1 MKVLFDMFIYL
12 RSLKNSFLILFL
24 LTASSDITLSQDVS
38 KSNYRFVA
46 WNIEHLAENNEAGC
60 VARSDQDYE
69 KLRNFAATMDADIVA
84 LQEVESVKAVARV
97 FPENDWEIVLS
108 DRPSSGSYECRGT
121 GRPSTQQR
129 VAFAIK
135 KGIEFEKIDSFKELA
150 LNNPGLRYGLVIRLT
165 GTPEP
170 IEVMNVHM
178 KSGCF
183 VNDYST
189 SDRDAC
195 ETFEQQVPVLDK
207 WVESKVK
214 EKKAFVILGDFN
226 HRITT
231 PENRF
236 WKDLEDMDGNPIS
249 IKNSMENVRG
259 CHPRYPEPIDHIL
272 VGSTASKYY
281 YNGSENVFY
290 FGKTPDTMTE
300 DDMLSDHCP
309 ISVDLDFA
317 SEYPVSSAVLWTQK
331 SAEYEL
337 ITSFLYQEAQKNLK
351 KLSESSDPWVVIMD
365 VDETLLDNSE
375 YNRRR
380 DKLGLGYTSESWAE
394 WVKEEAATDIPGSK
408 QFVTEV
414 LKSGG
419 QIALITNRNRS
430 LDHYT
435 WNNLRSLGFPIER
448 INTCILGRNEE
459 DVNSVDG
466 NEYLNDKDFRRYQIS
481 NGLADACWESEPK
494 AKNNWN
500 RDLQIVMQVGD
511 NIKDFART
519 TQENVNLSEFLKK
532 QSVDILILPN
542 AMYGSWN

>member
-1 MKVLFDMFIYL
+1 MNFLFDMIIYL
-12 RSLKNSFLILFL
+12 KSLKISFLILFL
-24 LTASSDITLSQDVS
+24 LATASDIALSQDVN

-46 WNIEHLAENNEAGC
+46 WNIEHLAENNEEGC

-84 LQEVESVKAVARV
+84 LQEVESVNAVARV
-97 FPENDWEIVLS
+97 FPENEWEIVLS
-108 DRPSSGSYECRGT
+108 DRPSSGSYECRGS

-129 VAFAIK
+129 VAFAVK

-236 WKDLEDMDGNPIS
+236 WKDLEDMDGNKIS
-249 IKNSMENVRG
+249 IKSSMEGIRG
-259 CHPRYPEPIDHIL
+259 CHPRYPDPIDHIL
-272 VGSTASKYY
+272 AGPNSLKYY
-281 YNGSENVFY
+281 SPASENVFY
-290 FGKTPDTMTE
+290 FGKTPETMTE

-309 ISVDLDFA
+309 ISVDLNFA
-317 SEYPVSSAVLWTQK
+317 PSFPVSSAVLWTQN
-331 SAEYEL
+331 SAEYGL

-351 KLSESSDPWVVIMD
+351 SLAENSDPWVVIMD

-394 WVKEEAATDIPGSK
+394 WVKEEAATEIPGSK

-430 LDHYT
+430 LDDYT

-466 NEYLNDKDFRRYQIS
+466 NEFLNDKDLRRNQIS
-481 NGLADACWESEPK
+481 NGTATDCWENYSS
-494 AKNNWN
+494 AKTNWN
-500 RDLQIVMQVGD
+500 RNLEIMMQVGD
-511 NIKDFART
+511 NIKDFTRT
-519 TQENVNLSEFLKK
+519 TQENVDMKLFLSRQAK
-532 QSVDILILPN
+532 DILILPN
-542 AMYGSWN
+542 AMYGSWD

>member
-1 MKVLFDMFIYL
+1 MKNY
-12 RSLKNSFLILFL
+12 FLIL
-24 LTASSDITLSQDVS
+24 LTFFIVTSNTANSQSIDSD
-38 KSNYRFVA
+38 YRLVT
-46 WNIEHLAENNEAGC
+46 WNIEHLAENNEEGC
-60 VARSDQDYE
+60 VARTEQDYE
-69 KLRNFAATMDADIVA
+69 KLRSFAATMDADIVA
-84 LQEVESVKAVARV
+84 LQEVESVKAVSRV
-97 FPENDWEIVLS
+97 FPENEWEIVLS
-108 DRPSSGSYECRGT
+108 DRPSSGSYECRGS

-135 KGIEFEKIDSFKELA
+135 KGIEFEKVDSFKELA

-165 GTPEP
+165 ASPEP

-207 WVESKVK
+207 WIENNVTEG
-214 EKKAFVILGDFN
+214 KAFVILGDFN

-231 PENRF
+231 PDNRF
-236 WKDLEDMDGNPIS
+236 WQDLEDMNGKPIS
-249 IKNSMENVRG
+249 IKSSMENVRG
-259 CHPRYPEPIDHIL
+259 CHPRYPEPIDHIVAGPNSL
-272 VGSTASKYY
+272 KYY
-281 YNGSENVFY
+281 SQGSENVFY

-300 DDMLSDHCP
+300 EDMLSDHCP
-309 ISVDLDFA
+309 ISVDLNFA
-317 SEYPVSSAVLWTQK
+317 SPFPVSSAVLWTQN
-331 SAEYEL
+331 STEYEL

-351 KLSESSDPWVVIMD
+351 NLAQNSDPWVVIMD

-394 WVKEEAATDIPGSK
+394 WVKEEAATEIPGSK

-430 LDHYT
+430 LDDYT
-435 WNNLRSLGFPIER
+435 WSNLRSLGFPIER
-448 INTCILGRNEE
+448 INTCILGRNEQ
-459 DVNSVDG
+459 DANSVNG
-466 NEYLNDKDFRRYQIS
+466 KEFINDKDLRRDQIS
-481 NGLADACWESEPK
+481 LGTAEACWEGHPNAAEK
-494 AKNNWN
+494 WN
-500 RDLQIVMQVGD
+500 RQLKVVMQIGD

-519 TQENVNLSEFLKK
+519 TQENVDMTLFLSRQAK
-532 QSVDILILPN
+532 DILILPN
-542 AMYGSWN
+542 AMYGSWD